1 MRKRII
7 AVLLMLLAW
16 SSALWAIAA
25 CGESTDSSEVENS
38 MPDGGLVFELTEG
51 GYEVSGYGG
60 ASVAVTIPG
69 EYKDKP
75 VVAIGV
81 KAFSGCDKVT
91 SISLPSTIRTIG
103 VGAFTNCA
111 GLTSITIGRGVEIV
125 DYGAFNFCSNLKFIY
140 CEAESKPEGWSEEWS
155 RGCSAEI
162 VWGYKG

>member
-1 MRKRII
+1 MKKRII
-7 AVLLMLLAW
+7 SILLIITMCA
-16 SSALWAIAA
+16 SALVAFGA
-25 CGESTDSSEVENS
+25 CGENSFPDDSGDV
-38 MPDGGLVFELTEG
+38 MPDNGLTFELAEG
-51 GYEVSGYGG
+51 GYAVSRYAGTDKEVI
-60 ASVAVTIPG
+60 VPG

-91 SISLPSTIRTIG
+91 SITLPSSIKTIG

-125 DYGAFNFCSNLKFIY
+125 GYGAFNFCSNLKFIY